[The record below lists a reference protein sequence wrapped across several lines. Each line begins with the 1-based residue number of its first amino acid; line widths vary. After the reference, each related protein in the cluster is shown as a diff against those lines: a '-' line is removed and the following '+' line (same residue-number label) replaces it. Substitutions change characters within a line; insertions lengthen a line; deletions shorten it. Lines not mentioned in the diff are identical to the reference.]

1 MLLDVFEK
9 GKRQARKLEMPVEK
23 IDPEVE
29 SRVRQIL
36 SKLELEGWAIIMD
49 ATEEIL
55 REVTKDGVIQA
66 LLQIGMSEENLTET
80 MSSLAT
86 NYAKSRGAELV
97 GKRVLSDGMIIDNP
111 HSEWFIKQSTR
122 DLLRGDVT
130 KAVEEGWS
138 TNKLRDELEKNYAFS
153 EERADMIAR
162 TETAF
167 ADSRGNMIAY
177 RESGVVSGKEWILG
191 SEHDHVDECDKNMAA
206 GVIALGDSFPS
217 GDDEAPAHPNCI
229 CDVLP
234 VLAEEG
240 EA

>member
-1 MLLDVFEK
+1 MD
-9 GKRQARKLEMPVEK
+9 VEK

-29 SRVRQIL
+29 ARAKQIL
-36 SKLELEGWAIIMD
+36 SKLKLEGWALIMD
-49 ATEEIL
+49 ASQEIL
-55 REVTKDGVIQA
+55 EEVTKDGIVKA
-66 LLQIGMSEENLTET
+66 LLQIGMSEENITET
-80 MSSLAT
+80 MSQLAID
-86 NYAKSRGAELV
+86 YAKQRGAELV
-97 GKRVLSDGMIIDNP
+97 GKRILPDGTIIDNP
-111 HSEWFIKQSTR
+111 HAEWAIEQSTR

-177 RESGVVSGKEWILG
+177 KESGLVVGKEWILG
-191 SEHDHVDECDKNMAA
+191 SEHDLDDICDANAA
-206 GVIALGDSFPS
+206 QGVVALNEPFQDGSM
-217 GDDEAPAHPNCI
+217 EAPAHPNCI

-234 VLAEEG
+234 VVAEEA